1 MEKNVANCLYQKQS
15 HHFDFI
21 VYIITFLPDLSRYF
35 TATIRFWTV
44 REKKVV
50 EMLPWENKW
59 C

>member
-1 MEKNVANCLYQKQS
+1 MEKNVAKFLYQKQS

-21 VYIITFLPDLSRYF
+21 VYIITFLLDLSWYF
-35 TATIRFWTV
+35 TATSWFWTL

-50 EMLPWENKW
+50 EMLPWENKL